1 MSHSEQ
7 CSAHIRVA
15 QLVRETVLGKYSRL
29 ARSWTQQAVMACT
42 ASNWSSMLATTPCQC
57 QVLKEQTRRYK
68 HRVQEAERHA
78 ATVEQQ
84 LLAAQAANSK
94 LKGQVLEG
102 HAGQESEVVQ
112 LRQQAE
118 SLARALEVSPNQQ
131 CNSVDAACF
140 A

>member
-1 MSHSEQ
+1 
-7 CSAHIRVA
+7 
-15 QLVRETVLGKYSRL
+15 
-29 ARSWTQQAVMACT
+29 
-42 ASNWSSMLATTPCQC
+42 MLTIALCHC

-102 HAGQESEVVQ
+102 HAGQDSEVVQ

-118 SLARALEVSPNQQ
+118 SLARALEVSLSLH
-131 CNSVDAACF
+131 CHHMLS
-140 A
+140 